1 VISRLEAALSLAMS
15 SMLVCFL
22 AGWETAA
29 LITGVP
35 FFALLGVFVAR
46 VIYRKSQGRTWD
58 EALGRSP
65 AGSIRNGDVAE
76 KP

>member
-1 VISRLEAALSLAMS
+1 VISRLEAPLSLAMS
-15 SMLVCFL
+15 AMLVCFI

-35 FFALLGVFVAR
+35 FFALLVVFV
-46 VIYRKSQGRTWD
+46 D

-65 AGSIRNGDVAE
+65 AGAILNRDVAE